1 MGIFIDYESDDFVIK
16 KILLS
21 DNKWYEVKENTY
33 CVKDAFEIGT
43 YNSDSQKYILL
54 TDMGIG
60 FKCILKNGDALKV
73 KLSEI
78 KAFITK
84 Y

>member
-1 MGIFIDYESDDFVIK
+1 MGIFIDYQSDDFEVK

-21 DNKWYEVKENTY
+21 DNKWYEVKEKTY

-43 YNSDSQKYILL
+43 YDSDSDKYILL

-60 FKCILKNGDALKV
+60 FQCILKNGDRLNV

-84 Y
+84 

>member
-1 MGIFIDYESDDFVIK
+1 MGIFIDYESDDFQIK

-21 DNKWYEVKENTY
+21 DNKWYEIKKNTY

-43 YNSDSQKYILL
+43 SDENDKYILL

-60 FKCILKNGDALKV
+60 FQCVLKNGDVLKA

-84 Y
+84 

>member
-1 MGIFIDYESDDFVIK
+1 MGIFIDYESDDFLVK

-21 DNKWYEVKENTY
+21 DNKWYEVKEKTY
-33 CVKDAFEIGT
+33 CVKDVFEIGT
-43 YNSDSQKYILL
+43 YNPKRQEYMFL
-54 TDMGIG
+54 TDMGLG
-60 FKCILKNGDALKV
+60 FECVLKNGDVLKV

-84 Y
+84 

>member
-1 MGIFIDYESDDFVIK
+1 MGIFIDYESDNFEIK

-21 DNKWYEVKENTY
+21 DNKWYEVKEKTY
-33 CVKDAFEIGT
+33 CVKDAFEIGI
-43 YNSDSQKYILL
+43 YDSDSQQFIFL

-60 FKCILKNGDALKV
+60 FECVLKNGDVLKV

-84 Y
+84 

>member
-1 MGIFIDYESDDFVIK
+1 MGIFIDYESDNFEIK

-21 DNKWYEVKENTY
+21 DNKWYEVKEKTY

-43 YNSDSQKYILL
+43 YDSDSQQFIFL

-60 FKCILKNGDALKV
+60 FECVLKNGDVLKV

-84 Y
+84 

>member
-1 MGIFIDYESDDFVIK
+1 MGIFIDYESDDLQIK

-21 DNKWYEVKENTY
+21 DNKWYEIKKNTY

-43 YNSDSQKYILL
+43 YDSDSDKYILL

-60 FKCILKNGDALKV
+60 FQCILKNGDRLNV

-84 Y
+84 

>member
-1 MGIFIDYESDDFVIK
+1 M
-16 KILLS
+16 
-21 DNKWYEVKENTY
+21 
-33 CVKDAFEIGT
+33 FEIGT
-43 YNSDSQKYILL
+43 YNSESDKYILL

-60 FKCILKNGDALKV
+60 FEYRLKNGDALKV

-84 Y
+84 

>member
-1 MGIFIDYESDDFVIK
+1 MGIFIDYESDDFEVK

-21 DNKWYEVKENTY
+21 DNKWYEVKEKTY

-43 YNSDSQKYILL
+43 YNPKKQEYMFL
-54 TDMGIG
+54 TDMGLG
-60 FKCILKNGDALKV
+60 FECRLKNGDALKV

-84 Y
+84 

>member
-1 MGIFIDYESDDFVIK
+1 MGIFIDYQSDDFEVK

-21 DNKWYEVKENTY
+21 DNKWYELKKETY
-33 CVKDAFEIGT
+33 FIKDAFEIGFLD
-43 YNSDSQKYILL
+43 SDSDEYVYL

-60 FKCILKNGDALKV
+60 FECVLKNGDRLKG

-84 Y
+84 

>member
-1 MGIFIDYESDDFVIK
+1 MGIFIDYESDDFLIK

-43 YNSDSQKYILL
+43 YDPNSDKYILL

-60 FKCILKNGDALKV
+60 FACSLKGGGVLKV

-84 Y
+84 

>member
-1 MGIFIDYESDDFVIK
+1 MGIFIDYESDNFEIK

-43 YNSDSQKYILL
+43 YDSYSQQFIFL

-60 FKCILKNGDALKV
+60 FACVLKNGDVLKV

-84 Y
+84 

>member
-1 MGIFIDYESDDFVIK
+1 MGIFIDYESDDFQVK

-21 DNKWYEVKENTY
+21 DNKWYEVKEKTY
-33 CVKDAFEIGT
+33 CVKDVFEIGT
-43 YNSDSQKYILL
+43 YDSDYGKYVML
-54 TDMGIG
+54 TDMGLG
-60 FKCILKNGDALKV
+60 FECRLKNGDALKV

-84 Y
+84 

>member
-1 MGIFIDYESDDFVIK
+1 MGIFIDYESDDFLVK

-21 DNKWYEVKENTY
+21 DNKWYEVKEKTY
-33 CVKDAFEIGT
+33 CVKDVFEIVT
-43 YNSDSQKYILL
+43 YNPKRQEYMFL
-54 TDMGIG
+54 TDMGLG
-60 FKCILKNGDALKV
+60 FECVLKNGDVLKV

-84 Y
+84 

>member
-1 MGIFIDYESDDFVIK
+1 MGIFIDYESDNFEIK

-21 DNKWYEVKENTY
+21 DNKWYEVKETTY

-43 YNSDSQKYILL
+43 YDSDNQKFIFL

-60 FKCILKNGDALKV
+60 FKCILKNGDVLKV

-84 Y
+84 

>member
-1 MGIFIDYESDDFVIK
+1 MGIFIDYESDDFQIK

-21 DNKWYEVKENTY
+21 DNKWYEIKKNTY

-43 YNSDSQKYILL
+43 SDENDKYILL

-60 FKCILKNGDALKV
+60 FQCVLKNGDRLKG

-84 Y
+84 